1 MRSPQ
6 ELDVLLATEDN
17 TVREDAGSLLVRES
31 ARVASERLTGSTP
44 NGAPLYETVEV
55 IDGHVVKIASKTPL
69 KSLLST
75 PQLPE
80 NLAAHLPS
88 DPDAP
93 VANTLP

>member
-1 MRSPQ
+1 
-6 ELDVLLATEDN
+6 
-17 TVREDAGSLLVRES
+17 VREDAGSLLVRES

-44 NGAPLYETVEV
+44 NGAPLYETV
-55 IDGHVVKIASKTPL
+55 DGHVVKIASKTPL

>member
-1 MRSPQ
+1 M
-6 ELDVLLATEDN
+6 
-17 TVREDAGSLLVRES
+17 REDAGSLLVRES
-31 ARVASERLTGSTP
+31 ARVASERLTGSSP

>member
-1 MRSPQ
+1 MQKKSALFWDRDPVCPK
-6 ELDVLLATEDN
+6 E
-17 TVREDAGSLLVRES
+17 RI
-31 ARVASERLTGSTP
+31 ARVASSRLTGSTP

-55 IDGHVVKIASKTPL
+55 IDGHVVKLASKPPL

-88 DPDAP
+88 DPAAPDAN
-93 VANTLP
+93 ALP